1 MITKFCWIRRRTE
14 EERKIAAEEERARL
28 EMEEAKAW
36 EQLQIAQ
43 ERVAHLDEIIEQEKI
58 EEKRKAEEE
67 KIEADLLETRKILE
81 EER

>member
-1 MITKFCWIRRRTE
+1 
-14 EERKIAAEEERARL
+14 
-28 EMEEAKAW
+28 MEETKAW

-67 KIEADLLETRKILE
+67 KIEADLLETRNILE

>member
-1 MITKFCWIRRRTE
+1 MNLKTRFRGRTE
-14 EERKIAAEEERARL
+14 EERKIAAEEERTRL
-28 EMEEAKAW
+28 EVEEAKVW